1 PGQPPDSRA
10 PGRAARRQRP
20 GSARAAGAPDPAPAQ
35 PAPEPGTD
43 PDQRT
48 ARTCHGQHRG
58 GTAGGGGPRGLHLGR
73 RQPLLPV
80 AQRRPLPDHP
90 GPLAA
95 AATDRRAAAEP
106 GAGRRPPLRARPDP
120 GRRRQ
125 RGSGTGCGRVQRLSR
140 RYPAGVQRRPVPE
153 PERLRTGQRAQSTL
167 APAGAGA
174 SFRTGPGRTRPGQP
188 QCRGHPP
195 LTCNRS
201 NMEAPS
207 ATAITPPANTHGKKE
222 FVPPGPVPEVLSK
235 RYRIERLLG
244 VGGMG
249 AVYRARD
256 LLREQFGDPEP
267 WVAVKALNDTFA
279 EYPDAHALL
288 YSEFALT
295 SRLRHAHVVQ
305 LYGFHT
311 DARCR
316 RAYITME
323 LLKGPTLDDL
333 ISANPEGLPWEQ
345 FR

>member
-1 PGQPPDSRA
+1 MWSSSTFIPAIPCCCAATACTGACVA
-10 PGRAARRQRP
+10 PNWAARSIDPRP
-20 GSARAAGAPDPAPAQ
+20 SWRWSVFSNRPWPGP
-35 PAPEPGTD
+35 PGTTSV
-43 PDQRT
+43 PWSS
-48 ARTCHGQHRG
+48 
-58 GTAGGGGPRGLHLGR
+58 
-73 RQPLLPV
+73 
-80 AQRRPLPDHP
+80 
-90 GPLAA
+90 AA
-95 AATDRRAAAEP
+95 DMQQE
-106 GAGRRPPLRARPDP
+106 
-120 GRRRQ
+120 
-125 RGSGTGCGRVQRLSR
+125 
-140 RYPAGVQRRPVPE
+140 
-153 PERLRTGQRAQSTL
+153 
-167 APAGAGA
+167 
-174 SFRTGPGRTRPGQP
+174 
-188 QCRGHPP
+188 H
-195 LTCNRS
+195 

-207 ATAITPPANTHGKKE
+207 ATAITPPATTRGKKE

-279 EYPDAHALL
+279 EYPAAHALL

-345 FR
+345 FREIA